1 MCDTVLSN
9 SWYLTFFTPDKIQVK
24 ASVCPDTDRWFFRKP
39 PMSHHCQTV
48 TQPSPF
54 HRSSLLPELCRCYCI
69 SYLEEEFGFHC
80 NTRLV
85 PNVQYSRL
93 AYTLHVCADKP
104 LMAPLCYR
112 NVFCARTLTSK
123 HLLFHTYNAPMLLE
137 CMNVYN
143 VCHRLH
149 RYIHFFAILGGVLK
163 NSL

>member
-1 MCDTVLSN
+1 
-9 SWYLTFFTPDKIQVK
+9 
-24 ASVCPDTDRWFFRKP
+24 
-39 PMSHHCQTV
+39 MSHHCQTV

-149 RYIHFFAILGGVLK
+149 RYIHFFCHFGGCFEKLLIK
-163 NSL
+163 STKTLNIITSL